1 MDRRF
6 LSIVVLVV
14 SVVLLYK
21 YGPKLATWLTKKLQK
36 EA

>member
-6 LSIVVLVV
+6 LSVVIIVV

-21 YGPKLATWLTKKLQK
+21 YGPQLATWLTKKLQK